1 MTPHGLRQAD
11 YLSHMLEAA
20 ILAQSYVE
28 GLGKA
33 NFLGDKRT

>member
-20 ILAQSYVE
+20 SLAQGYVE
-28 GLGKA
+28 DMAKA
-33 NFLGDKRT
+33 DFLRD